1 MSTGDGKKYFRIGI
15 ESTVDSDLFSAAG
28 RILIHGFILL
38 GYVPLYLNKAVIFM
52 LLSGK
57 MPPSIFITDSYL
69 ECINE
74 NLVNKIKNALDD
86 YDNVSKV
93 ELAELFFSFSFE
105 SARLLFGNFK
115 LFIERISKLKVNL
128 EPYFLLSSCL
138 IQRHFIKELEEVEVS
153 KF

>member
-1 MSTGDGKKYFRIGI
+1 
-15 ESTVDSDLFSAAG
+15 
-28 RILIHGFILL
+28 
-38 GYVPLYLNKAVIFM
+38 
-52 LLSGK
+52 
-57 MPPSIFITDSYL
+57 MPSSIFITDSYL

-105 SARLLFGNFK
+105 LPRLLFGNFK

-138 IQRHFIKELEEVEVS
+138 IQRHFIKELQEVEVS
-153 KF
+153 KC